1 MGDIVRLFGRH
12 CQTDQIC
19 RIGSRRRVTWYGRL
33 VAAPSHDLRE
43 RKRTRTRLMI
53 QAEALRLF
61 AEKGY
66 VGTTVEEI
74 AFAAAISPRTFF
86 RYFPTKEDVVLW
98 DAYDPVVVEL
108 VATRP
113 ADEPPA
119 EAVRAI
125 TREAVAGVYRRDAEQ
140 LLVRARLLSS
150 VPELRARMLE
160 QQDTAGELLATL
172 LAERRGLPPDQLN
185 LRVIASAFWS
195 VLMTAIDAWQK
206 EDAKRDLLAVVDQAI
221 DALAEGLGELKP
233 SSAPLTAPAAGAP
246 EQMGSPVR

>member
-1 MGDIVRLFGRH
+1 M
-12 CQTDQIC
+12 
-19 RIGSRRRVTWYGRL
+19 WYIRF
-33 VAAPSHDLRE
+33 VAVPSGDLRE

-66 VGTTVEEI
+66 AGTTIEDI

-86 RYFPTKEDVVLW
+86 RYFPTKEDVVIW
-98 DAYDPVVVEL
+98 DEYDPIVVEL

-125 TREAVAGVYRRDAEQ
+125 AREAVAAAYRRGAEQ
-140 LLVRARLLSS
+140 LLLRARLLSS

-160 QQDTAGELLATL
+160 RQAAAADLLASL
-172 LAERRGLPPDQLN
+172 LAKRRGLPPDQLN
-185 LRVIASAFWS
+185 LRVITSAFWS
-195 VLMTAIDAWQK
+195 VLMTALDAWQ
-206 EDAKRDLLAVVDQAI
+206 EQDAKCDLVTVFDQAI
-221 DALAEGLGELKP
+221 EALAEGLGELNPQPP
-233 SSAPLTAPAAGAP
+233 SRAGRTSRAR
-246 EQMGSPVR
+246 SVSH